1 MEFTLYYRG
10 NLSANGSR
18 KDKHSLRLHFSR
30 QLHELWRNKA
40 DRPDV
45 FYRALPDLSKD
56 SFSKLVGPLRFAALV
71 TKGKVAELDITML
84 RPEAPGS
91 IISKG
96 GDIDNRIKTLLD
108 GLRVPAS
115 ADELPDGLSGDQDV
129 HLCLLEDDRLVT
141 QLSVRTQQ
149 LLEPGADG
157 ALVILLIGVRTKNL
171 SDIGPYIPHRGL
183 RGSDV

>member
-18 KDKHSLRLHFSR
+18 KDKHSLRLHFSQ
-30 QLHELWRNKA
+30 QLHELWRNRA
-40 DRPDV
+40 DRPDLL
-45 FYRALPDLSKD
+45 FRALPDLTKD
-56 SFSKLVGPLRFAALV
+56 SFSKRVGPLRFAALV
-71 TKGKVAELDITML
+71 SKGRVAELDITML

-108 GLRVPAS
+108 GLRQPAS
-115 ADELPDGLSGDQDV
+115 SDELPDGLAATDDV
-129 HLCLLEDDRLVT
+129 YLCLLEDDRLVT

-149 LLEPGADG
+149 LLEPGADSG
-157 ALVILLIGVRTKNL
+157 VVILLIGVRTKKL
-171 SDIGPYIPHRGL
+171 SDIEPYITHRRLG
-183 RGSDV
+183 GSDV